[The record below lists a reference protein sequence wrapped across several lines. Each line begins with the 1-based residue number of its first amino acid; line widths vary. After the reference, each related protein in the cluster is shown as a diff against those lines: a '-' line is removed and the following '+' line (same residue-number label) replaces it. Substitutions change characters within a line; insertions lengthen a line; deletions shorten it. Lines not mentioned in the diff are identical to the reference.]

1 MKQNFRFGCTQRGVE
16 QVQPAP
22 QNLPSASS
30 GWRSHPLLAEKKIL
44 GGSATLQTSY
54 LGKPLTLIPNL
65 HRVAALLALLVLAA
79 CAPPAPSSPRPTAAV
94 VLDITVA
101 PTQDVDATATAYARQ
116 LAPTPTPAGL
126 YVVQQGDTLGGLAE
140 DFGTTVDDL
149 MAANGLTDAN
159 AIQAGQTLLIP
170 SLISGTLA
178 LGTPAPLAG
187 TSAPTATA
195 TLTTTAT
202 LPATAPATKTPG
214 LAKPTVRPA
223 KPTKI
228 PTPTLTSP

>member
-1 MKQNFRFGCTQRGVE
+1 LRKSYRTFDSIRIPYFMKKN
-16 QVQPAP
+16 
-22 QNLPSASS
+22 S
-30 GWRSHPLLAEKKIL
+30 PLSLRA
-44 GGSATLQTSY
+44 
-54 LGKPLTLIPNL
+54 
-65 HRVAALLALLVLAA
+65 HCMAALLALLVLAA
-79 CAPPAPSSPRPTAAV
+79 CAPPVPSTPRPTAPV

-116 LAPTPTPAGL
+116 LIPTPTPAGL

-170 SLISGTLA
+170 SLISATLA

-187 TSAPTATA
+187 TSVPTATA
-195 TLTTTAT
+195 TMTTTAT
-202 LPATAPATKTPG
+202 LLTAAPAAKTP
-214 LAKPTVRPA
+214 TEV
-223 KPTKI
+223 
-228 PTPTLTSP
+228 PTPTLASP

>member
-1 MKQNFRFGCTQRGVE
+1 MKQNAPFMP
-16 QVQPAP
+16 QP
-22 QNLPSASS
+22 
-30 GWRSHPLLAEKKIL
+30 RC
-44 GGSATLQTSY
+44 
-54 LGKPLTLIPNL
+54 
-65 HRVAALLALLVLAA
+65 VAALLVLLALAA
-79 CAPPAPSSPRPTAAV
+79 CAPPAPTSPRPTAPV

-116 LAPTPTPAGL
+116 LVPTPTPAGL

-187 TSAPTATA
+187 TLIP
-195 TLTTTAT
+195 TTTAT
-202 LPATAPATKTPG
+202 LTATTTLPTTAPA
-214 LAKPTVRPA
+214 VDPA
-223 KPTKI
+223 KPTKV
-228 PTPTLTSP
+228 PTPTLGSP

>member
-1 MKQNFRFGCTQRGVE
+1 MKAAPDCMKQNATFLSQ
-16 QVQPAP
+16 A
-22 QNLPSASS
+22 
-30 GWRSHPLLAEKKIL
+30 HYLA
-44 GGSATLQTSY
+44 AM
-54 LGKPLTLIPNL
+54 
-65 HRVAALLALLVLAA
+65 LALLVLSA
-79 CAPPAPSSPRPTAAV
+79 CAPPAPTSPRPTAAV

-116 LAPTPTPAGL
+116 LVPTPTPAGL

-140 DFGTTVDDL
+140 DFGTTVEDL

-187 TSAPTATA
+187 TSVPTTTT
-195 TLTTTAT
+195 TLTA
-202 LPATAPATKTPG
+202 
-214 LAKPTVRPA
+214 
-223 KPTKI
+223 
-228 PTPTLTSP
+228 

>member
-1 MKQNFRFGCTQRGVE
+1 MKQN
-16 QVQPAP
+16 
-22 QNLPSASS
+22 S
-30 GWRSHPLLAEKKIL
+30 
-44 GGSATLQTSY
+44 TLF
-54 LGKPLTLIPNL
+54 L
-65 HRVAALLALLVLAA
+65 HARCVAALLALLVLAA
-79 CAPPAPSSPRPTAAV
+79 CAPPTPSSARPTAPV

-116 LAPTPTPAGL
+116 LVPTPTPAGL

-178 LGTPAPLAG
+178 PG
-187 TSAPTATA
+187 TSRPTPTA
-195 TLTTTAT
+195 TLTTTPT
-202 LPATAPATKTPG
+202 LPTTAPAGKTPTT
-214 LAKPTVRPA
+214 AKPTVRPA
-223 KPTKI
+223 KPTAV
-228 PTPTLTSP
+228 PTPT

>member
-1 MKQNFRFGCTQRGVE
+1 MAASAILAPARFSAAARAVDSTQRCCYNPRRYRSACRLWQAVNYSLRPGFRYFMKQH
-16 QVQPAP
+16 AP
-22 QNLPSASS
+22 FLLQARCIAAVLVLSA
-30 GWRSHPLLAEKKIL
+30 
-44 GGSATLQTSY
+44 
-54 LGKPLTLIPNL
+54 
-65 HRVAALLALLVLAA
+65 LAA
-79 CAPPAPSSPRPTAAV
+79 CAPPVPESPRPTAAV

-116 LAPTPTPAGL
+116 LVPTPTPAGL

-140 DFGTTVDDL
+140 DFGTTVEDL

-187 TSAPTATA
+187 TEVTSATATLTATA
-195 TLTTTAT
+195 TLPT
-202 LPATAPATKTPG
+202 TAPAGRTPTQ
-214 LAKPTVRPA
+214 PTEVS
-223 KPTKI
+223 
-228 PTPTLTSP
+228 TPTLTSP

>member
-1 MKQNFRFGCTQRGVE
+1 MNQTAKS
-16 QVQPAP
+16 P
-22 QNLPSASS
+22 LSA
-30 GWRSHPLLAEKKIL
+30 RCLL
-44 GGSATLQTSY
+44 
-54 LGKPLTLIPNL
+54 
-65 HRVAALLALLVLAA
+65 ALLALIVLAA
-79 CAPPAPSSPRPTAAV
+79 CAPPVPSSPRPTAPV

-116 LAPTPTPAGL
+116 LVPTPTPAGL

-187 TSAPTATA
+187 TSALSATA
-195 TLTTTAT
+195 TLTAT
-202 LPATAPATKTPG
+202 LPATAPAGTTPSP
-214 LAKPTVRPA
+214 AKPTVRPA
-223 KPTKI
+223 KPTDI
-228 PTPTLTSP
+228 STPTLASP

>member
-1 MKQNFRFGCTQRGVE
+1 MAKPSLPPLFASVQSNIRFDPTSSYVMKQH
-16 QVQPAP
+16 
-22 QNLPSASS
+22 SALVLYV
-30 GWRSHPLLAEKKIL
+30 R
-44 GGSATLQTSY
+44 
-54 LGKPLTLIPNL
+54 
-65 HRVAALLALLVLAA
+65 RVAALLALLALAA
-79 CAPPAPSSPRPTAAV
+79 CAPPVPSSPRPTAPV
-94 VLDITVA
+94 ILDITVA

-116 LAPTPTPAGL
+116 LVPTPTPAGL

-178 LGTPAPLAG
+178 LGTSAPLAG
-187 TSAPTATA
+187 TSMPTATA

-202 LPATAPATKTPG
+202 LSTTAPPGRTP
-214 LAKPTVRPA
+214 APA
-223 KPTKI
+223 KPTEVS
-228 PTPTLTSP
+228 TPTLASP

>member
-1 MKQNFRFGCTQRGVE
+1 MAASAILTPARFVCQPVPLTASNAAATIPAAADRLVRYGQRDRKRIFVALRIALFMKQNALFL
-16 QVQPAP
+16 P
-22 QNLPSASS
+22 QSRHV
-30 GWRSHPLLAEKKIL
+30 G
-44 GGSATLQTSY
+44 
-54 LGKPLTLIPNL
+54 
-65 HRVAALLALLVLAA
+65 ALLVLLTLAA
-79 CAPPAPSSPRPTAAV
+79 CAPPTPDSPRPTAAV

-116 LAPTPTPAGL
+116 LVPTPTPAGL

-140 DFGTTVDDL
+140 DFGTTVEDL

-187 TSAPTATA
+187 TLVPTTTA
-195 TLTTTAT
+195 TLTTTAI
-202 LPATAPATKTPG
+202 LAPTGQISA
-214 LAKPTVRPA
+214 PTS
-223 KPTKI
+223 PTEVA
-228 PTPTLTSP
+228 TPTLGSP